1 MIIRDGTASFSRT
14 TGGLD
19 AADAPPGGPLA
30 HAATAGPDAPG
41 GDLISTGGRVLN
53 VIATGDTFAQARER
67 AYAALDE
74 ITLDGAHF
82 RTDIAAVVA
91 RTAAE

>member
-1 MIIRDGTASFSRT
+1 M
-14 TGGLD
+14 
-19 AADAPPGGPLA
+19 
-30 HAATAGPDAPG
+30 
-41 GDLISTGGRVLN
+41 LN